1 MTKMEQMEEKK
12 TSTVS
17 GFSERRTGILEVYNK
32 AKADLETLNKDID
45 DQIAANTSEMERVSS
60 ENKELATLKSNNE
73 STIKVF
79 AKLFR

>member
-1 MTKMEQMEEKK
+1 MEGK

-45 DQIAANTSEMERVSS
+45 DQIAANTSEMERISS

>member
-1 MTKMEQMEEKK
+1 MTKMQGT

-45 DQIAANTSEMERVSS
+45 DQIAANTSEMERISS

>member
-1 MTKMEQMEEKK
+1 MEEKK

-45 DQIAANTSEMERVSS
+45 DQIAANTSEMERISS

>member
-1 MTKMEQMEEKK
+1 MEEKK
-12 TSTVS
+12 PSTVS

-45 DQIAANTSEMERVSS
+45 DQIAANTSEMERISS

-73 STIKVF
+73 FTIKIF

>member
-1 MTKMEQMEEKK
+1 MEEKK

>member
-1 MTKMEQMEEKK
+1 MTKMEGK

-45 DQIAANTSEMERVSS
+45 DQIAANTSEMERISS
-60 ENKELATLKSNNE
+60 ENKELSALKSNNE

>member
-1 MTKMEQMEEKK
+1 MTTMEQMEEKK

-32 AKADLETLNKDID
+32 AKADLEALNKDID
-45 DQIAANTSEMERVSS
+45 DQIAANTSEMERISS
-60 ENKELATLKSNNE
+60 ENKELSTLKSNNE

>member
-17 GFSERRTGILEVYNK
+17 GFSERKTWILEVYNK

-45 DQIAANTSEMERVSS
+45 DQIAANTSEMERISS

-79 AKLFR
+79 AKLFI

>member
-1 MTKMEQMEEKK
+1 MTKMEQVEEKK

-45 DQIAANTSEMERVSS
+45 DQIAANTSEMERISS

>member
-1 MTKMEQMEEKK
+1 MTKWNKWKKK

-45 DQIAANTSEMERVSS
+45 DQIAANTSEMERISS

-73 STIKVF
+73 STIKIF

>member
-1 MTKMEQMEEKK
+1 MEEKK

-45 DQIAANTSEMERVSS
+45 DQITANTSKMERISS
-60 ENKELATLKSNNE
+60 ENKELATLKFNNE

-79 AKLFR
+79 AKLFK

>member
-45 DQIAANTSEMERVSS
+45 DQITANTSKMERISS
-60 ENKELATLKSNNE
+60 ENKELATLKFNNE

-79 AKLFR
+79 AKLFK

>member
-1 MTKMEQMEEKK
+1 MEEKK

-32 AKADLETLNKDID
+32 VKADLETLNKDID
-45 DQIAANTSEMERVSS
+45 DQIAANTSEMERISS